1 MALVGC
7 TQMATDTTGLLQR
20 MLPRLDA
27 THLAVCIAVSK
38 LFETSPEN
46 RNHSQ
51 AFGCCQPCLPC
62 MTDLVLPRLQTRQ
75 QSLSGTFSIKTHNR
89 YISTLSNTLYKSY
102 RVHSALLLRCIG
114 IGCSRMALVGGTQM
128 AADVTGLLQR
138 MLPRLDDTH
147 LAVCIAV
154 SKLGLTPPP
163 DESAVA
169 KCDFLNPNAQSM
181 LSKAFQHFVPI
192 LSGARSFA
200 ARMRWGRM
208 QSNGFGRLHS
218 NGYGHNWAVATD
230 VTKIRCYSP
239 GGMHCSL

>member
-1 MALVGC
+1 
-7 TQMATDTTGLLQR
+7 
-20 MLPRLDA
+20 
-27 THLAVCIAVSK
+27 
-38 LFETSPEN
+38 
-46 RNHSQ
+46 
-51 AFGCCQPCLPC
+51 

-75 QSLSGTFSIKTHNR
+75 QSLSGTLSIKTRNR
-89 YISTLSNTLYKSY
+89 YVSTLSNTLYKSY

-163 DESAVA
+163 DKSAVA
-169 KCDFLNPNAQSM
+169 KCDFLNPNTQSM

-200 ARMRWGRM
+200 ARMRWGSDAVEWLWSAALKWLRT
-208 QSNGFGRLHS
+208 QLGCCNG
-218 NGYGHNWAVATD
+218 
-230 VTKIRCYSP
+230 CYQD
-239 GGMHCSL
+239 